1 MSAEAP
7 ERWAFDGLVLSNKAR
22 TDCIN
27 YNVKTSSLG
36 YVSLGVWCY
45 PIL

>member
-36 YVSLGVWCY
+36 YVSLRV
-45 PIL
+45 